1 MSIFVSEFVIELEL
15 GGAGKRVAVKDTID
29 IAGHPTR
36 CGSRALA
43 DSAPAQRHAE
53 VVQRVLDAGWRIV
66 GKTNLHELA
75 FGVTGVNDW
84 SGTPLNPQ
92 APERVPGGSSSGSA
106 AAVGAGLADIAL
118 GTDTGGS
125 VRVPAACCGV
135 AGLKP
140 SFGRVS
146 RAGVHPEH
154 SSLDCVGPFAAN
166 MADLVAAM
174 QVLCPGFG
182 AVNPPGA
189 NARVA
194 FLEVPADPHIQAC
207 LGAAADRAGWRRA
220 SLYLGEFEAAF
231 EAGLVVIN
239 HENWAALGQF
249 TGKGLLGADVEQR
262 LLAAGRTSAAQLA
275 EAEGVRASFTR
286 AIDSA
291 LDDYE
296 ILLLPTLASLPPLL
310 SDARSGKSVAALTS
324 LVRPFNLSGHPAL
337 SVPVELAHGGLKVG
351 LQIVGRKGDD
361 ERVCA
366 FGAQLE
372 QALAAERPT
381 NKKMA

>member
-1 MSIFVSEFVIELEL
+1 MSIFVSEFEL
-15 GGAGKRVAVKDTID
+15 GGSGKRVAIKDTLD
-29 IAGHPTR
+29 IAGYPTR

-43 DSAPAQRHAE
+43 NSAPAARHAE
-53 VVQRVLDAGWRIV
+53 VVQRVLDAGWKIV

-75 FGVTGVNDW
+75 FGVTGINDW
-84 SGTPLNPQ
+84 SGTPINPQ
-92 APERVPGGSSSGSA
+92 APDRVPGGSSSGSA
-106 AAVGAGLADIAL
+106 AAVGAGLAEIAL

-140 SFGRVS
+140 TYGRVS
-146 RAGVHPEH
+146 RVGVHPEH
-154 SSLDCVGPFAAN
+154 SSLDCVGPFARDMAN
-166 MADLVAAM
+166 LIEAM
-174 QVLCPGFG
+174 QVICPGF
-182 AVNPPGA
+182 APRDLPGA

-220 SLYLGEFEAAF
+220 NLYLGEFEAAF
-231 EAGLVVIN
+231 AAGLTVIN
-239 HENWAALGQF
+239 HENWAALGQL

-262 LLAAGRTSAAQLA
+262 LLAAGRTTAAELA
-275 EAEGVRASFTR
+275 DAQGVRVSFCR
-286 AIDSA
+286 ALDAA

-296 ILLLPTLASLPPLL
+296 VLLLPTLASLPPLL
-310 SDARSGKSVAALTS
+310 SEARSGRSVAALTS

-337 SVPVELAHGGLKVG
+337 SVPVELEHGGLKVG